1 MKHYFIA
8 ISLLIVLV
16 SCKNTSNETKILENT
31 NFKKDSTTIKQLFNT
46 ALSNGQSYQWLEVLS
61 NEIGGRLSGSPEAQQ
76 AVEWGE
82 KLMTDLN
89 FDKVWLQPVMVPH
102 WVRGEKEEAYF
113 IINNTKYDVAICA
126 LGGSIATPKNG
137 ITGEIIEV
145 QSLEE
150 AEQLGDKLKDK
161 IVFFNRP
168 FDDTLIHTFKAYG
181 GCVDQRGGGARV
193 VGKFGA
199 LGAIVRSMTH
209 SIDDFP
215 HTGAMGYGDISENE
229 KVPTAAISTKAANL
243 LSEKLKENP
252 SLKFYFKQNCE
263 TLPDAPSF
271 NVIGEITGSEHPNK
285 YITVGGH
292 LDSWDLGDGA
302 HDDGAGI
309 VQSIE
314 VLRLF
319 QLNNIKPKHTIRV
332 VLFMNEENGLRG
344 GRKYAEEAKKNNEI
358 HVAALESDSGG
369 FTPRGFTF
377 DANSKN
383 IDLFMS
389 WKPLFAPYGLHDITK
404 GGSGAD
410 IGPLKSET
418 ISLFGYRPDSQRYFD
433 YHHAATDTFDKVNK
447 RELELG
453 SASMASLVYLLDT
466 YLN

>member
-1 MKHYFIA
+1 MKYFFIA
-8 ISLLIVLV
+8 FSFLTVLF
-16 SCKNTSNETKILENT
+16 SFNNEKIPKQIQKTTDNT
-31 NFKKDSTTIKQLFNT
+31 DSVTIKQLFNT
-46 ALSNGQSYQWLEVLS
+46 ALTKGQCYQWLDVLS
-61 NEIGGRLSGSPEAQQ
+61 NDIGGRLSGSPEAQQ

-82 KLMTDLN
+82 KLMKELN

-113 IINNTKYDVAICA
+113 TVGNTKFNVPICA
-126 LGGSIATPKNG
+126 LGGSIATSENG
-137 ITGEIIEV
+137 VTGEVIEV
-145 QSLEE
+145 QSIEE
-150 AEQLGDKLKDK
+150 AENLGEKLRGK

-168 FDDTLIHTFKAYG
+168 FDDTHIETFRAYG
-181 GCVDQRGGGARV
+181 GCVDQRGAGAKAT
-193 VGKFGA
+193 GKFGV
-199 LGAIVRSMTH
+199 LGVIVRSMTH
-209 SIDDFP
+209 SIDDYP
-215 HTGAMGYGDISENE
+215 HTGAMGYGDIPESE
-229 KVPTAAISTKAANL
+229 KVPTAAISTKAANS

-252 SLKFYFKQNCE
+252 NLKFYFKQSCK

-271 NVIGEITGSEHPNK
+271 NVIGELTGSAFSEK

-319 QLNNIKPKHTIRV
+319 KLNGIKPKHTIRV

-344 GRKYAEEAKKNNEI
+344 GKKYAEEAKSNNEI
-358 HVAALESDSGG
+358 HIAALESDSGG

-377 DANSKN
+377 DSSINH
-383 IDLFMS
+383 DLFMS
-389 WKPLFAPYGLHDITK
+389 WKALMAPYGLHEIKK

-410 IGPLKSET
+410 IGPLKSES

-433 YHHAATDTFDKVNK
+433 YHHASTDTFDKVNK

-453 SASMASLVYLLDT
+453 AASMASLIYLLDT
-466 YLN
+466 SLN

>member
-1 MKHYFIA
+1 MKHFFIA
-8 ISLLIVLV
+8 AILLIAFSSFTTLKFVKNIEPAINKADSILV
-16 SCKNTSNETKILENT
+16 
-31 NFKKDSTTIKQLFNT
+31 KQLFNT
-46 ALSNGQSYQWLEVLS
+46 ALSNGKSYQWLDHLS
-61 NEIGGRLSGSPEAQQ
+61 NNIGGRLSGSPEAQQ

-82 KLMTDLN
+82 KLMNDLS

-113 IINNTKYDVAICA
+113 TDNNVKYNIAICA
-126 LGGSIATPKNG
+126 LGGSIATPENG
-137 ITGEIIEV
+137 ISGEVIEV
-145 QSLEE
+145 NSLEE
-150 AEQLGDKLKDK
+150 AETLGEKLRGK

-168 FDDTLIHTFKAYG
+168 FDDTLIETFKAYG
-181 GCVDQRGGGARV
+181 GCVDQRGTGAQV
-193 VGKFGA
+193 TGKFGV
-199 LGAIVRSMTH
+199 LGTIVRSMTG
-209 SIDDFP
+209 SIDNFP
-215 HTGAMGYGDISENE
+215 HTGAMRYGDIPENE

-252 SLKFYFKQNCE
+252 TLKFYFKQSCE

-271 NVIGEITGSEHPNK
+271 NVIGEITGSEFPDE

-319 QLNNIKPKHTIRV
+319 LLNDIKPKHTIRV

-344 GRKYAEEAKKNNEI
+344 GKKYAEEAKKNNEI
-358 HVAALESDSGG
+358 HIAALESDSGG
-369 FTPRGFTF
+369 FTPRGFSF
-377 DANSKN
+377 DAANKN
-383 IDLFMS
+383 TDLFLS
-389 WKPLFAPYGLHDITK
+389 WKTLLAPYGLHDINE
-404 GGSGAD
+404 GHAGSD

-418 ISLFGYRPDSQRYFD
+418 ISLFGYRPDSQRYFE
-433 YHHAATDTFDKVNK
+433 YHHAANDTFDKVNK

-453 SASMASLVYLLDT
+453 AASMASLIYLLDN
-466 YLN
+466 YLK

>member
-1 MKHYFIA
+1 MKYFFIA
-8 ISLLIVLV
+8 FSFLTVLF
-16 SCKNTSNETKILENT
+16 SFNNEKIPKQIQKTTDNT
-31 NFKKDSTTIKQLFNT
+31 DSVTIKQLFNT
-46 ALSNGQSYQWLEVLS
+46 ALTKGQCYQWLDVLS
-61 NEIGGRLSGSPEAQQ
+61 NDIGGRLSGSPEAQQ

-82 KLMTDLN
+82 KLMKELN

-113 IINNTKYDVAICA
+113 TVGNTKFNVPICA
-126 LGGSIATPKNG
+126 LGGSIATSENG
-137 ITGEIIEV
+137 VTGEVIEV
-145 QSLEE
+145 QSIEE
-150 AEQLGDKLKDK
+150 AENLGEKLRGK

-168 FDDTLIHTFKAYG
+168 FDDTHIETFRAYG
-181 GCVDQRGGGARV
+181 GCVDQRGAGAKAT
-193 VGKFGA
+193 GKFGV
-199 LGAIVRSMTH
+199 LGVIVRSMTH
-209 SIDDFP
+209 SIDDYP
-215 HTGAMGYGDISENE
+215 HTGAMGYGDIPENE
-229 KVPTAAISTKAANL
+229 KVPTAAISTKAANS

-252 SLKFYFKQNCE
+252 NLKFYFKQSCK

-271 NVIGEITGSEHPNK
+271 NVIGELTGSAFSEK

-319 QLNNIKPKHTIRV
+319 KLNGIKPKHTIRV

-344 GRKYAEEAKKNNEI
+344 GKKYAEEAKSNNEI
-358 HVAALESDSGG
+358 HIAALESDSGG

-377 DANSKN
+377 DSSINH
-383 IDLFMS
+383 DLFMS
-389 WKPLFAPYGLHDITK
+389 WKALMAPYGLHEIKK

-410 IGPLKSET
+410 IGPLKSES

-433 YHHAATDTFDKVNK
+433 YHHASTDTFDKVNK

-453 SASMASLVYLLDT
+453 AASMASLIYLLDT
-466 YLN
+466 SLN